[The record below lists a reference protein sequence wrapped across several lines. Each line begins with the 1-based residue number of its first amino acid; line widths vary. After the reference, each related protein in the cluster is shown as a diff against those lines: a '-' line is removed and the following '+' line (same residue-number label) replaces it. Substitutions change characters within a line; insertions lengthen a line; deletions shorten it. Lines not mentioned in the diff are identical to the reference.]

1 MEKIEDITRRV
12 RASTSFI
19 PEQRKVSIKGIAR
32 ITRTWGPRFWALC
45 RAGIACMIMAV
56 FVAGSI
62 GYVNAPMQFGTAVL
76 FADTL
81 QDRAALE
88 SQLQQVETQIDSYQQ
103 NIAGIQGQKKTLA
116 NEIKLLDAQ
125 TARINLQIKALDL
138 QIQRLNTQINDVGI
152 GIQDSETKI
161 QGSRAILAQSLNSLY
176 RMNQASLLEI
186 LLSQDTMSGFFDE
199 VNAQTSIEDQARQGL
214 DTIKVMKTNLQNQ
227 ETDLIASREDQQALR
242 AVQQEQRQEL
252 AQKRS
257 QKNVLLAETKGKES
271 SYQKLLQQSKQ
282 TAAQIR
288 SQLYQLLGGGE
299 IKFQDALQFAN
310 FASQNSGVRAALI
323 LAVLDKESALGK
335 NVGKCSW
342 KTAMSP
348 TRDQPI
354 FVQITSQ
361 LGLNPDSMPVS
372 CPILSDGSYGG
383 AMGIAQFIP
392 STWVQYVPQ
401 IQRITGSYPSPWNPR
416 DAFLATAL
424 YLAQAGATNQSFSAE
439 RVAAAKYYAGSRW
452 RYYIYSYG
460 SNVMDRASY
469 YSDQI
474 ATLQKAT
481 S

>member
-1 MEKIEDITRRV
+1 M
-12 RASTSFI
+12 
-19 PEQRKVSIKGIAR
+19 
-32 ITRTWGPRFWALC
+32 RTWGPRFWVFGRVL
-45 RAGIACMIMAV
+45 IA
-56 FVAGSI
+56 FVVIAIFAAGSI
-62 GYVNAPMQFGTAVL
+62 GYVNAPMQFGTTVL
-76 FADTL
+76 FADAL
-81 QDRAALE
+81 QDRTALE
-88 SQLQQVETQIDSYQQ
+88 SQLQQVQSQIDSYQQ
-103 NIAGIQGQKKTLA
+103 SITDIQGQKKTLA

-125 TARINLQIKALDL
+125 AARINLQIKALDL

-176 RMNQASLLEI
+176 QMNQASLLEI
-186 LLSQDTMSGFFDE
+186 LLSQDNLSGFFNE
-199 VNAQTSIEDQARQGL
+199 VNAQTSIEDQARQGM
-214 DTIKVMKTNLQNQ
+214 DTIKVLKTNLQNQ
-227 ETDLIASREDQQALR
+227 QADLIANRQDQQSLL
-242 AVQQEQRQEL
+242 AVQQGQRQEL

-257 QKNVLLAETKGKES
+257 EKNTLLAQTNGKES
-271 SYQKLLQQSKQ
+271 SYQKLLQQSNQ

-299 IKFQDALQFAN
+299 IKFQDALQYAN
-310 FASQNSGVRAALI
+310 FASQNTGVRAALI

-348 TRDQPI
+348 TRDQPAFI
-354 FVQITSQ
+354 QITSQ
-361 LGLNPDSMPVS
+361 LGLSPDSMPVS

-392 STWVQYVPQ
+392 STWLLYKNRMQAV
-401 IQRITGSYPSPWNPR
+401 TGSYPSPWNPR

-424 YLAQAGATNQSFSAE
+424 YLADAGATNHSFSAE
-439 RVAAAKYYAGSRW
+439 RVAAAKYYAGSSW

-474 ATLQKAT
+474 AALQKAT

>member
-12 RASTSFI
+12 RATSSFSLK
-19 PEQRKVSIKGIAR
+19 QRTTSKDTAAWVM
-32 ITRTWGPRFWALC
+32 RTWGSRFWFVC
-45 RAGIACMIMAV
+45 RAACACFVIAV
-56 FVAGSI
+56 FAAGSI
-62 GYVNAPMQFGTAVL
+62 GYVNAPMQFGGAVL
-76 FADTL
+76 FADAL
-81 QDRAALE
+81 QDRATLE
-88 SQLQQVETQIDSYQQ
+88 SQLQQVQSQIDSYQQ
-103 NIAGIQGQKKTLA
+103 SIADIQGQKKTLA

-125 TARINLQIKALDL
+125 TARMNLQIKALDL
-138 QIQRLNTQINDVGI
+138 QIERLNTQINDVGI

-176 RMNQASLLEI
+176 QMNQTSLLEI
-186 LLSQDTMSGFFDE
+186 LLSQDNLSGFFNE
-199 VNAQTSIEDQARQGL
+199 MNAQTSIEDQARQGL
-214 DTIKVMKTNLQNQ
+214 DTIRVLKTNLENQ
-227 ETDLIASREDQQALR
+227 QADLIANREDQQALL
-242 AVQQEQRQEL
+242 AVQQGQRQGL
-252 AQKRS
+252 AQTRQ
-257 QKNVLLAETKGKES
+257 QKNTLLAQTKGKES
-271 SYQKLLQQSKQ
+271 SYQKLLQQSNQ

-299 IKFQDALQFAN
+299 IKFQDALQYAN

-372 CPILSDGSYGG
+372 CPILTDGSYGG

-416 DAFLATAL
+416 DAFVATAL

-469 YSDQI
+469 YTDQI
-474 ATLQKAT
+474 AALQRAT